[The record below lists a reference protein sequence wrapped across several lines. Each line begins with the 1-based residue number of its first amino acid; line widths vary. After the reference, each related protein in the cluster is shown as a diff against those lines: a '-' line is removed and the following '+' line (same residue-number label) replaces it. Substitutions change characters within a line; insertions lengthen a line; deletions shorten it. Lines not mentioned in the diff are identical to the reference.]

1 MVFFFQKVSIESL
14 LVLETWPQGI
24 YIPKKKEKKKR
35 EKRKVH
41 GGKGRCGAPA
51 ERAELRTLL
60 IASSQTRLLIRP
72 VVLNTSPS
80 GSHVLLGL
88 LGTSGI
94 AKRKRQKGFICIHR
108 IDYGK
113 EIKAFFGGKQTKHAA
128 SNLVL
133 FPLA

>member
-1 MVFFFQKVSIESL
+1 MATGNIHA
-14 LVLETWPQGI
+14 
-24 YIPKKKEKKKR
+24 KKKKKKKG

-113 EIKAFFGGKQTKHAA
+113 EIKAIFWGETNETRCKQFGAVSACLKTHKPVAI
-128 SNLVL
+128 
-133 FPLA
+133 